1 MDKDI
6 LGEAIGQMRGDMRKR
21 VGKKL
26 LTIEIMAGEDGTPS
40 GAEVKGPEEE
50 DPEEE

>member
-6 LGEAIGQMRGDMRKR
+6 LSEAIGSMRGDMRKR

-26 LTIEIMAGEDGTPS
+26 LTIEILAGEDGEPT

-50 DPEEE
+50 AEGE

>member
-1 MDKDI
+1 MDSDI
-6 LGEAIGQMRGDMRKR
+6 LKEAIGEMRGDMRKR

-26 LTIEIMAGEDGTPS
+26 LTIEIMAGDDGEPS

-50 DPEEE
+50 EPE